1 MDKKPK
7 SVFVVFAAA
16 IILTDYSSSLFGT
29 YCLKSNSAFSKYV
42 HNMKEI
48 YLVVK
53 KWAHKYVFICYET
66 LTLKC
71 HIIRKIRRYMN
82 LSN

>member
-7 SVFVVFAAA
+7 SVFVWFAPT
-16 IILTDYSSSLFGT
+16 IILTDCSSSLFGT

-48 YLVVK
+48 YFVGK
-53 KWAHKYVFICYET
+53 KWAHP
-66 LTLKC
+66 
-71 HIIRKIRRYMN
+71 
-82 LSN
+82 